1 MGMSDFTIPTLI
13 GTPPPGREVIERD
26 GRCYVREWL
35 ISNVEPTVPYIERDG
50 LRYLLVE
57 SGSITGSN
65 PLRFIDLDPPV
76 KSPGY
81 KIAEKQAP
89 PKKIQKKPLN
99 LSDTTD
105 PFP

>member
-1 MGMSDFTIPTLI
+1 MGMSDFTIPTLF

-50 LRYLLVE
+50 LRYLLDE
-57 SGSITGSN
+57 SGSITGAN

-76 KSPGY
+76 KPPGY
-81 KIAEKQAP
+81 KIADKQTP